1 MPLLSKKKLER
12 IKVDELLSGFCL
24 GRQAEQRR
32 ILRELEVFDV
42 DEHQLIVLET
52 VIKIVKGQN
61 K

>member
-1 MPLLSKKKLER
+1 MPLLSRKKLDQ
-12 IKVDELLSGFCL
+12 IKVDELLSGFRL
-24 GRQAEQRR
+24 GRRAEQRR

-52 VIKIVKGQN
+52 VIKIVKGQ

>member
-1 MPLLSKKKLER
+1 MPLLSRKKLDQ
-12 IKVDELLSGFCL
+12 IKVDELLSGFRL

-42 DEHQLIVLET
+42 DEHQLVVLET
-52 VIKIVKGQN
+52 VIKIVKGE